1 MTEDL
6 AGLVEAVS
14 RLGLALDAD
23 QRSRFEAYAALLLD
37 WNERFNLVGP
47 AAVRELWSRH
57 LFDACT
63 FVLALPPD
71 LQALGEPLSL
81 IDVGTGAGL
90 PGIPLQILFP
100 HWQVSLLEV
109 TTKKLR
115 FLEVAREELD
125 LSNLLVVP
133 GRAEDVAHD
142 RDHREAYDLATAR
155 AVTHTAGLVE
165 LTLPFVVV
173 GGHAILYRGLATL
186 GDELQDAETAR
197 VVLGAAAPAVIPVSG
212 GGDEGRCLVRYAKRS
227 RTPAQLPRAAGL
239 PEHRP
244 LTLRDVQ
251 QIREQQEA
259 ARQRRLE
266 RRAGSGRRV
275 RR

>member
-6 AGLVEAVS
+6 AGLVEAVA
-14 RLGLALDAD
+14 RLDLALDAG
-23 QRSRFEAYAALLLD
+23 QRERFEAYAALLLE
-37 WNERFNLVGP
+37 WNERFNLLGP
-47 AAVRELWSRH
+47 AAVRELWARH
-57 LFDACT
+57 LYDSCT
-63 FVLALPPD
+63 LVLALPPD
-71 LQALGEPLSL
+71 LRALDESLSL

-125 LSNLLVVP
+125 LPNLLVVP

-173 GGHAILYRGLATL
+173 GGYAILFRGLATL

-212 GGDEGRCLVRYAKRS
+212 GETGRCLVRYAKHS
-227 RTPAQLPRAAGL
+227 RTPAQLPRAAGF

-244 LTLRDVQ
+244 LTSGDVQ

-266 RRAGSGRRV
+266 RRSGAGRGRR
-275 RR
+275 R